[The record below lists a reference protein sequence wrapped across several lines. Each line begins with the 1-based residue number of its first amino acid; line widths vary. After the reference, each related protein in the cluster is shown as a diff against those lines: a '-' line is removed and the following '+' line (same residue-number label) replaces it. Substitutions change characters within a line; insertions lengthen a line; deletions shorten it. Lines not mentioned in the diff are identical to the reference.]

1 MMHLKITR
9 GNKFRKKKKKKMRE
23 KHFYLCS
30 LIRVRESGGG
40 IRLPKFSLTSGEN
53 KEQQQQQTGGHLLTL
68 LLLLRNEQVEFGTN
82 KKKRE

>member
-1 MMHLKITR
+1 M
-9 GNKFRKKKKKKMRE
+9 
-23 KHFYLCS
+23 
-30 LIRVRESGGG
+30 RESGGG